1 MRLIHI
7 IASSSMG
14 GRERYALDIC
24 SHFADGGH
32 EVIAVTRDA
41 KAVDEQFASRGI
53 TLRHAPLRDYPDFFS
68 SIILRNI
75 INENPDEPTVIHVHR
90 YRDALTAITARHWAK
105 RHDIRIIATRHKA
118 APGKNNWLRRL
129 IYRNLDANIFVSD
142 FSKRTFLSS
151 WPDERLPFDSRRIF
165 VALNSRQSQ
174 PERVPE
180 PTRGAITALYHGL
193 IKTGKGIETI
203 IRALDIIKRQKR
215 VRLRLRIAG
224 SGETDYI
231 DSIRHLALRHDVLDL
246 IDWSRN
252 IEDPATLVSK
262 SHFGV
267 LPADTPEAFGMSNIE
282 YMMAGRP
289 QITTFNGAQSEYLTP
304 GIEALEVPPG
314 DPEALADAM
323 TRLASDPSL
332 RQSLGEAAAHRY
344 DTLLAWPEY
353 ISKISAIYN
362 PEILTNAF

>member
-1 MRLIHI
+1 MRLIHL

-24 SHFADGGH
+24 SHFAAAGH
-32 EVIAVTRDA
+32 DVIAVTRDA
-41 KAVDEQFASRGI
+41 KAVDEQFAGHGI
-53 TLRHAPLRDYPDFFS
+53 SLRHAPLRDYPDFFS
-68 SIILRNI
+68 SVILRNI
-75 INENPDEPTVIHVHR
+75 INEQPDVYTIIHVHR
-90 YRDALTAITARHWAK
+90 YRDALTAITARHWTN

-142 FSKRTFLSS
+142 FSRRTFLSS
-151 WPDERLPFDSRRIF
+151 WPDGRLPFDSRRLY
-165 VALNSRQSQ
+165 VALNSRRNT

-180 PTRGAITALYHGL
+180 PTRGAITAMYHGL
-193 IKTGKGIETI
+193 IKPGKGIETI
-203 IRALDIIKRQKR
+203 IRALDIIKQQKR

-224 SGETDYI
+224 TGETDYI
-231 DSIRHLALRHDVLDL
+231 DSIRRLALRHDVLDM

-252 IEDPATLVSK
+252 IEDPATLVAG

-267 LPADTPEAFGMSNIE
+267 LPSDIPEAFGMSNIE

-289 QITTFNGAQSEYLTP
+289 QISTFNGAQNEYLTP
-304 GIEALEVPPG
+304 GVDALAVPAG

-323 TRLASDPSL
+323 TRLASDPTL
-332 RQSLGEAAAHRY
+332 RLAVGEAAARRY
-344 DTLLAWPEY
+344 DTLLAWPGY
-353 ISKISAIYN
+353 ISEIASIYR
-362 PEILTNAF
+362 PHP